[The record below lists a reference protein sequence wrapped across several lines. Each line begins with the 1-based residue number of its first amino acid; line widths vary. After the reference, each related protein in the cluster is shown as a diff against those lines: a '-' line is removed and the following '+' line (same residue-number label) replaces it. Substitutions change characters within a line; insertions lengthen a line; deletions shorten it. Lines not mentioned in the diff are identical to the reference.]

1 MESRTMLSDEEM
13 VAGRNMH
20 HTASD
25 SAPLSV
31 YFLIANAR
39 LEFRLSHRKDSP
51 LKISNRERIAILR
64 LRSHGLARKGRR
76 TRMCLSTMRPR
87 NVQSRGAC
95 DTNNGRFSSDF
106 PCLFALALSFMP
118 LTFRRRSRRNLPHRG
133 EQRLGVRMLRC
144 GKYVLGCTDLHEPA
158 SLHHGHARRQL

>member
-1 MESRTMLSDEEM
+1 MLSDEEM
-13 VAGRNMH
+13 VPGRNMH

-64 LRSHGLARKGRR
+64 LRSHGLARKG
-76 TRMCLSTMRPR
+76 
-87 NVQSRGAC
+87 AA
-95 DTNNGRFSSDF
+95 D
-106 PCLFALALSFMP
+106 
-118 LTFRRRSRRNLPHRG
+118 
-133 EQRLGVRMLRC
+133 
-144 GKYVLGCTDLHEPA
+144 
-158 SLHHGHARRQL
+158 